1 MYNQMIS
8 DKNLLLS
15 SSSSQALSNTI
26 MGLQQLVMKPV
37 RVIIEACC
45 RRNCHVCGGCL
56 TLAVGWF
63 RHVLVWAKYAN
74 LHKDHVL
81 LPDFLKNYALM
92 VKNPKKTLDSYCE
105 IYEHGNSLQ
114 GHCYRVAHLKGKF
127 LGFSCNAYCC
137 YVIL

>member
-8 DKNLLLS
+8 DKMLLLS

-26 MGLQQLVMKPV
+26 LRLQQLVMKPV
-37 RVIIEACC
+37 RVISEACC
-45 RRNCHVCGGCL
+45 RRNCHVVGVWPF
-56 TLAVGWF
+56 AVGWF
-63 RHVLVWAKYAN
+63 RHVLVWAKCAN

-92 VKNPKKTLDSYCE
+92 VKKTKKTLDSYCE